1 MGVLDSF
8 FFSGHSLISDTN
20 ENYYATLCDPQK
32 APRPSSI
39 TRRGSS
45 SKKRATR
52 IWLFSIS
59 AENSCSSSSLSVIWF
74 FFFLKRHLSSSSLS
88 ELHRKWAFWWP
99 VSPVRFVICPTTCW
113 WAAGPVN
120 LPKTWQWHN
129 FRPDPEARKLG
140 VSVLFFG
147 HCPPAKRCTSRK
159 LESETLH
166 CH

>member
-1 MGVLDSF
+1 MKT
-8 FFSGHSLISDTN
+8 IT
-20 ENYYATLCDPQK
+20 
-32 APRPSSI
+32 PRFA
-39 TRRGSS
+39 TRRKPPDPHRSPGEDQVA
-45 SKKRATR
+45 KKEPLAFDYFQFQPKTVVLVAACQ
-52 IWLFSIS
+52 WYD
-59 AENSCSSSSLSVIWF
+59 F

-88 ELHRKWAFWWP
+88 ESHRKWAFWWP